1 MSKNNGV
8 NLFEDFSINEY
19 NEQLKKIKAEIIFQ
33 NILTSSTNE
42 KDIKLFKF
50 IIQNF
55 GKKFITN
62 IKYISK
68 KNIKLKI
75 NPKLSKNFF
84 LNKFSILFMFFYMQ
98 TRSYKISSQEDIIY
112 YEWRF
117 KKIYK
122 ILFHLIYNIYNSKI
136 NNNELFLEIGDIFEI
151 IRLNLLLGLND
162 IINKSYIF
170 NESINFLIEFFFSNK
185 NNKNFQSYLNLI
197 LSQIYTNLLNSK
209 NNLSFLRRDKNL
221 DNLKI
226 LDITNFLSYYQN
238 DSHFVDSILE
248 ILCLIYIDN
257 YSSLISDYILDKIK
271 ECFYELKE
279 NNNNE
284 ILKCIQNI
292 DGFMKF
298 LDTLFIKEEN
308 EKYDSYRPSTYFVF
322 GGNQFSGIKYNPDV
336 ELLKKSFTLIFS
348 FKIDEIKENVIYPL
362 ITYVATFSKNEI
374 MFNISVLN
382 DYLYVY
388 CQGDNNMREIDKICI
403 NKSYL
408 IIVEYKSTGLIK
420 NKIKININ
428 EAKYEV
434 PLGNINHKAKC
445 ALKIGYLTKQ
455 VLSNNNAIFK
465 NVSNFIGIMGPILQ
479 FSCIFDEKNF
489 ISNILSLK
497 GNYDLILFLNK
508 RANLNYGYD
517 YEEFQYFSDN
527 DIICAK
533 KYFSDFSKKISEEF
547 QFSICP
553 ISMINNQDTY
563 FFCQDIYNKSLKT
576 NKDIFPD
583 FITLAIPNSKTLT
596 TYAKKNQI
604 ALSTFV
610 EYDGISIYTLIV
622 EYFYNILRMMINN
635 PKEEKIELCNEMY
648 NILCI
653 IIKNLF
659 KIIGYFKLDN
669 FEERIDSFGFSLKKL
684 LNLLSEIQPLNET
697 LTNIIIQSG
706 KQLLKYYEKLFECN
720 TKTYIL
726 NFLGKF
732 MSLIFSLKFLVIS
745 NYSNSEEIFEFIDSL
760 MQKNHDLINKN
771 FLNELLSFS
780 FVLEPNS
787 FDEYNNKPS
796 GTTLETNEEY
806 KKMKKQYKN
815 ILITFLQNADN
826 LKLYYYFI
834 QKIFSNQYSS
844 WREKYKLIK
853 IYYKNHI
860 VHLLYNNKDIK
871 NSNKFLVNLFKK
883 GKNNNKNDFTPNE
896 LLNEYKSS
904 LLKLIE
910 LLPPT
915 EPNSEISFELSKAYL
930 ILLIYEHE
938 YIIPLNMY
946 KERKEALNLKEKRSE
961 NDTSFKSDDKSKDD
975 ISFFSSLSLEQM
987 KNQSKSNIS
996 LSNSLSYYNI
1006 SAKYAK
1012 IDDMEFS
1019 NDKLSLDN
1027 NSEDKDDTNQS
1038 FELIEEKNSINNK
1051 ENSLFD
1057 VLLTSK
1063 NFSIYIIKAIFSCL
1077 CDKWDKKFKIEF
1089 IMSEEKESHFFK
1101 DCVFNF
1107 DRYKKKL
1114 FYQFLCLLD
1123 YINNETIIK
1132 KSLKLIFSFIIE
1144 IITKYTEDSSNKKNK
1159 VLFLHLL
1166 ESKSIMNKFFI
1177 FCLNN
1182 EHLSDTQFK
1191 NYVFNSIKYINNSAI
1206 LYHPK
1211 PYVFSLIK
1219 NLIKSE
1225 NSYANKIIEFSCK
1238 SIVDF
1243 LGLKNSDLDYFFL
1256 NTLRLINT
1264 FKKLLDNN
1272 QKNFQNMLL
1281 TNNLELF
1288 YCIQKFIDDMLH
1300 FDIAL
1305 DPNLYVINP
1314 KLIYHKKKSKK
1325 EKKDNKIFQ
1334 SSSTKLLNNQVI
1346 FLDLFQISLKLIY
1359 LLWELQEKDKNVINI
1374 CMDYIGRIQNS
1385 SIIKGNH
1392 FGYFID
1398 VLSSFFKINNKYLAT
1413 KPPDNVKK
1421 IITEDSNN
1429 KHYSVRESRI
1439 VSFSMF
1445 LIIMKYY
1452 SLLIR
1457 YEKSKGCLNYETLII
1472 NSFQTL
1478 IKSSEKEVD
1487 YLVPNINSLPNINL
1501 EIMLEKE
1508 ESRTKEFKDFNKN
1521 YYKYFLEKIKNKTS
1535 DMNSIKE
1542 EIQNKFIEDEN
1553 IKTKISI
1560 NLLKSEDTN
1569 YNDIKLEKKEKS
1581 RKDSFGYYSDDKD
1594 IDEKKNKSNKNKK
1607 ENKSNKELILINNNE
1622 KPSLDFE
1629 SVKCPI
1635 LCTKRDLILK
1645 NFGYF
1650 YYKYYFKSNKF
1661 MKLRQ
1666 LFLYKIDPKNKLN
1679 NYHGFEKIMKNK
1691 FPFTIKNFFNSES
1704 YYPRIFYKPYT
1715 KFFENKYFS
1724 ISHPYFNNEK
1734 YEQKNKEKIMHFEY
1748 GHGLL
1753 NQTNFDLYNLYNKN
1767 KTEEMNE
1774 SMSSSFSRGSD
1785 DENIFSFESIF
1796 SENVDKNKSQMSL
1809 NNDTLIRKNTY
1820 QSYTVKSK
1828 SNLFQKI
1835 KIINQKTQNNKM
1847 INKDEINMSRK
1858 FECEKI
1864 SAKNTS
1870 NGFLFF
1876 NKYFLIYQANT
1887 KFEIKKYEEN
1897 PIYLLSCSRDDLN
1910 QEEKQI
1916 IIPFNSISQI
1926 ISRKFLFY
1934 DVAIEIFLYNGKS
1947 YFFNFYNINNK
1958 NKFVKIISEKLK
1970 NDIIIKNS
1978 VEYFEKKKYSSKW
1991 LDGAIST
1998 LDYLLLINKFS
2009 DRSYNVLSQYLILP
2023 WILFSFQNIYDPE
2036 NFRNFAFPGLFR
2048 SKEKIDQIIKEDVY
2062 NEYAFH
2068 FPNLFSNAMYVIH
2081 YLFRSYPFINNQ
2093 IKLQEEKFDEP
2104 ARQFQSILGTYNVFN
2119 ENPQINMELI
2129 PEFFFIPEFFLN
2141 LNYCYYGTYILEGKG
2156 ILINNLEIGPDFH
2169 QILEIV
2175 NFHQTNINSEI
2186 INSKINK
2193 WIDYIFG
2200 ENQLSNKKN
2209 SINNFPR
2216 ECYEKFVKEDIDE
2229 EIKKITKIKKRDSK
2243 EELSLKKIN
2252 DSENLNSLMKEAKF
2266 KIKDILNKTFFYG
2279 HCPTQLFTKNH
2290 PSTPKKSEPSIYNY
2304 SDMEN
2309 IQMILKN
2316 EFLILEQKDFLF
2328 IQESSKGA
2336 YFYIVCEH
2344 EILVYNKNLKI
2355 NNHLSINYISKFP
2368 HFNPIKYHKDEN
2380 YFKLFHNYKYLIF
2393 DILDCKY
2400 FFVGGYIDNSLR
2412 IYYKKKDKNVNFSLY
2427 TNSQIKSIRNSQSK
2441 QIFFTGHDNGKIIK
2455 WSYQISNDVD
2465 QLNIKQ
2471 ENSIRGHKSAIKML
2485 ELNDKYECIISVD
2498 VDELIF
2504 IRKSYD
2510 FELLSY
2516 IKINKYNKKVID
2528 INIYNQII
2536 ILTIFK
2542 TKKNAIFVYTYTL
2555 NGLNLAKI
2563 SEKLKLPLTIIPN
2576 TDEMIIFNIFN
2587 IYITKISFNEK
2598 ASIVTI
2604 SNNFEISNK
2613 DMTFKEDNDI
2623 SYSFNSDL
2631 QKNDPISY
2639 FYDVKNRVLFC
2650 LFSNGFLY
2658 RINFV
2663 KNA

>member
-42 KDIKLFKF
+42 KNIKLFKF

-122 ILFHLIYNIYNSKI
+122 ILFNLIYNIYNSKI
-136 NNNELFLEIGDIFEI
+136 NNNELFLKIGDVFEI

-388 CQGDNNMREIDKICI
+388 CQGDNNMREINKICI

-489 ISNILSLK
+489 ISNIFSLK

-648 NILCI
+648 NILFI

-910 LLPPT
+910 LLPPS
-915 EPNSEISFELSKAYL
+915 EPNSEIPFELSKAYL

-946 KERKEALNLKEKRSE
+946 KDRKEALNLKEKRSE

-1089 IMSEEKESHFFK
+1089 IMSEEEESHFFK
-1101 DCVFNF
+1101 DCVFSF

-1314 KLIYHKKKSKK
+1314 KLI
-1325 EKKDNKIFQ
+1325 
-1334 SSSTKLLNNQVI
+1334 
-1346 FLDLFQISLKLIY
+1346 
-1359 LLWELQEKDKNVINI
+1359 
-1374 CMDYIGRIQNS
+1374 
-1385 SIIKGNH
+1385 
-1392 FGYFID
+1392 
-1398 VLSSFFKINNKYLAT
+1398 
-1413 KPPDNVKK
+1413 
-1421 IITEDSNN
+1421 
-1429 KHYSVRESRI
+1429 
-1439 VSFSMF
+1439 
-1445 LIIMKYY
+1445 
-1452 SLLIR
+1452 
-1457 YEKSKGCLNYETLII
+1457 
-1472 NSFQTL
+1472 
-1478 IKSSEKEVD
+1478 
-1487 YLVPNINSLPNINL
+1487 
-1501 EIMLEKE
+1501 
-1508 ESRTKEFKDFNKN
+1508 
-1521 YYKYFLEKIKNKTS
+1521 
-1535 DMNSIKE
+1535 
-1542 EIQNKFIEDEN
+1542 
-1553 IKTKISI
+1553 
-1560 NLLKSEDTN
+1560 
-1569 YNDIKLEKKEKS
+1569 
-1581 RKDSFGYYSDDKD
+1581 
-1594 IDEKKNKSNKNKK
+1594 
-1607 ENKSNKELILINNNE
+1607 
-1622 KPSLDFE
+1622 
-1629 SVKCPI
+1629 
-1635 LCTKRDLILK
+1635 
-1645 NFGYF
+1645 
-1650 YYKYYFKSNKF
+1650 
-1661 MKLRQ
+1661 
-1666 LFLYKIDPKNKLN
+1666 
-1679 NYHGFEKIMKNK
+1679 
-1691 FPFTIKNFFNSES
+1691 
-1704 YYPRIFYKPYT
+1704 
-1715 KFFENKYFS
+1715 
-1724 ISHPYFNNEK
+1724 
-1734 YEQKNKEKIMHFEY
+1734 
-1748 GHGLL
+1748 
-1753 NQTNFDLYNLYNKN
+1753 
-1767 KTEEMNE
+1767 
-1774 SMSSSFSRGSD
+1774 
-1785 DENIFSFESIF
+1785 
-1796 SENVDKNKSQMSL
+1796 
-1809 NNDTLIRKNTY
+1809 
-1820 QSYTVKSK
+1820 
-1828 SNLFQKI
+1828 
-1835 KIINQKTQNNKM
+1835 
-1847 INKDEINMSRK
+1847 
-1858 FECEKI
+1858 
-1864 SAKNTS
+1864 
-1870 NGFLFF
+1870 
-1876 NKYFLIYQANT
+1876 
-1887 KFEIKKYEEN
+1887 
-1897 PIYLLSCSRDDLN
+1897 
-1910 QEEKQI
+1910 
-1916 IIPFNSISQI
+1916 
-1926 ISRKFLFY
+1926 
-1934 DVAIEIFLYNGKS
+1934 
-1947 YFFNFYNINNK
+1947 
-1958 NKFVKIISEKLK
+1958 
-1970 NDIIIKNS
+1970 
-1978 VEYFEKKKYSSKW
+1978 
-1991 LDGAIST
+1991 
-1998 LDYLLLINKFS
+1998 
-2009 DRSYNVLSQYLILP
+2009 
-2023 WILFSFQNIYDPE
+2023 
-2036 NFRNFAFPGLFR
+2036 
-2048 SKEKIDQIIKEDVY
+2048 
-2062 NEYAFH
+2062 
-2068 FPNLFSNAMYVIH
+2068 
-2081 YLFRSYPFINNQ
+2081 
-2093 IKLQEEKFDEP
+2093 
-2104 ARQFQSILGTYNVFN
+2104 
-2119 ENPQINMELI
+2119 
-2129 PEFFFIPEFFLN
+2129 
-2141 LNYCYYGTYILEGKG
+2141 
-2156 ILINNLEIGPDFH
+2156 
-2169 QILEIV
+2169 
-2175 NFHQTNINSEI
+2175 
-2186 INSKINK
+2186 
-2193 WIDYIFG
+2193 
-2200 ENQLSNKKN
+2200 
-2209 SINNFPR
+2209 
-2216 ECYEKFVKEDIDE
+2216 
-2229 EIKKITKIKKRDSK
+2229 
-2243 EELSLKKIN
+2243 
-2252 DSENLNSLMKEAKF
+2252 
-2266 KIKDILNKTFFYG
+2266 
-2279 HCPTQLFTKNH
+2279 
-2290 PSTPKKSEPSIYNY
+2290 
-2304 SDMEN
+2304 
-2309 IQMILKN
+2309 
-2316 EFLILEQKDFLF
+2316 
-2328 IQESSKGA
+2328 
-2336 YFYIVCEH
+2336 
-2344 EILVYNKNLKI
+2344 
-2355 NNHLSINYISKFP
+2355 
-2368 HFNPIKYHKDEN
+2368 
-2380 YFKLFHNYKYLIF
+2380 
-2393 DILDCKY
+2393 
-2400 FFVGGYIDNSLR
+2400 
-2412 IYYKKKDKNVNFSLY
+2412 
-2427 TNSQIKSIRNSQSK
+2427 
-2441 QIFFTGHDNGKIIK
+2441 
-2455 WSYQISNDVD
+2455 
-2465 QLNIKQ
+2465 
-2471 ENSIRGHKSAIKML
+2471 
-2485 ELNDKYECIISVD
+2485 
-2498 VDELIF
+2498 
-2504 IRKSYD
+2504 
-2510 FELLSY
+2510 
-2516 IKINKYNKKVID
+2516 
-2528 INIYNQII
+2528 
-2536 ILTIFK
+2536 
-2542 TKKNAIFVYTYTL
+2542 
-2555 NGLNLAKI
+2555 
-2563 SEKLKLPLTIIPN
+2563 
-2576 TDEMIIFNIFN
+2576 
-2587 IYITKISFNEK
+2587 
-2598 ASIVTI
+2598 
-2604 SNNFEISNK
+2604 
-2613 DMTFKEDNDI
+2613 
-2623 SYSFNSDL
+2623 
-2631 QKNDPISY
+2631 
-2639 FYDVKNRVLFC
+2639 
-2650 LFSNGFLY
+2650 
-2658 RINFV
+2658 
-2663 KNA
+2663 